1 MRWAYSVELKRL
13 NDMQETLGPRPSTT
27 PNQAQTVTCPICGA
41 CVGFRCVD
49 HTGQIVSYHVERAR
63 AARWAEMD
71 APPPFLGVVCEQNSH
86 WGVVGSIEL
95 INITWRHRLKFD
107 SVPAKPR

>member
-1 MRWAYSVELKRL
+1 MRGGLDVSFGEAWKHPRL
-13 NDMQETLGPRPSTT
+13 PGGKAEPVKV
-27 PNQAQTVTCPICGA
+27 TVTCPICGA

-71 APPPFLGVVCEQNSH
+71 ALPPFLGVVCEQNSH
-86 WGVVGSIEL
+86 WGWSAAL